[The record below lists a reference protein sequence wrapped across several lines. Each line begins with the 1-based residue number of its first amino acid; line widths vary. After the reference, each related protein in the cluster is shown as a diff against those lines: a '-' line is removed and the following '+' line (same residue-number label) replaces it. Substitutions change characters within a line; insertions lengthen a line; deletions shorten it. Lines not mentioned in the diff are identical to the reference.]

1 MVPFESLGAV
11 SYSSSIVTVAVSVAV
26 SEIVS
31 VKACDLETRV
41 RGRPRSFEM
50 AQFDRPCTTFYLSA
64 IVTVALSC
72 TVFEFYYRRRMGN
85 RTRTQT
91 FKW

>member
-26 SEIVS
+26 SEIFS
-31 VKACDLETRV
+31 VKDLEIGV
-41 RGRPRSFEM
+41 SGHSRSLEM
-50 AQFDRPCTTFYLSA
+50 VPFDRLYTTFYLSA

-72 TVFEFYYRRRMGN
+72 TVFELFDVE
-85 RTRTQT
+85 
-91 FKW
+91 